1 MRLALYNAQL
11 QQLENFHSAQTAEQV
26 ESESALLE
34 KAQ

>member
-11 QQLENFHSAQTAEQV
+11 QQLENFHSAQAPEQA
-26 ESESALLE
+26 ESESALSE